1 MSFDEAF
8 KSVLISSNVKL
19 SLKLNHLVIKKD
31 ESETKLFLKDINL
44 IILETHQIN
53 LNSALLNALV
63 KHKIIL
69 LTCDESHQIN
79 GIFTPFL
86 GHFLSAKIA
95 KEQMAVS
102 VQRKAILW
110 QKIIKNKIKNQ
121 AYVLKFSKHQ
131 KQSEELLEFSK
142 RVLLG
147 DSKNVEANAA
157 ALYFKTLFGK
167 NFYREELC
175 FVNSALNYGYAVIR
189 ACIIRS
195 VCISGLLTWQGIKH
209 DNIYNNFN
217 LCDDL
222 IEVFRP
228 WVDLCVLAL
237 LKNKQDDNEFIT
249 KENKR
254 MLIENLQSKVKID
267 GKIYPLNRAINHYTQ
282 NFKNALLDNQEL
294 MLVEFDD

>member
-44 IILETHQIN
+44 IILESHQIN

>member
-237 LKNKQDDNEFIT
+237 LKNKQNDNEFIT

>member
-8 KSVLISSNVKL
+8 KSVLIGSNVKL

-237 LKNKQDDNEFIT
+237 LKNKQNDNEFIT